1 MKATETKQL
10 KEAIEVM
17 KACFTQ
23 AEVMAERAKE
33 REEWQQILNR
43 LEKLAEPLNLYADVW
58 ANKYED
64 LTDRQKENPKG
75 EMIEEVASKYE
86 DIVDGL
92 ESVMYS
98 IGYLIEMDL

>member
-43 LEKLAEPLNLYADVW
+43 LEKLVEPLELYESVWVNKAD
-58 ANKYED
+58 D
-64 LTDRQKENPKG
+64 LTDRQRETYRG
-75 EMIEEVASKYE
+75 EVIEDVARKYE
-86 DIVDGL
+86 DVVDNLKNMIHDIEYLL
-92 ESVMYS
+92 ETD
-98 IGYLIEMDL
+98 I